1 MIPSFEEEYRT
12 KLLPSILA
20 LIRSSIEDGR
30 QQDEKLGEKLNSLT
44 DKFTINGLKI
54 ESMLHNLDERE
65 TLDID
70 HLASSIAKDSHR
82 DLILTTTS
90 LVLIALLVFGTLIAK
105 WFAARMREPA
115 RDNRRSKTK
124 AKRKNQDSETDE
136 DRQEA

>member
-1 MIPSFEEEYRT
+1 MVPSYEEEFRT

-20 LIRSSIEDGR
+20 LIRSSSEDGR
-30 QQDEKLGEKLNSLT
+30 RQDEKLGEKINSLK

-54 ESMLHNLDERE
+54 ETMLKNLDEKE

-70 HLASSIAKDSHR
+70 HLAASIAKDSNR

-90 LVLIALLVFGTLIAK
+90 LVLIAMLVIGSL
-105 WFAARMREPA
+105 AARWCTTRMREPA
-115 RDNRRSKTK
+115 RENRRPKSK

-136 DRQEA
+136 ERQEA

>member
-1 MIPSFEEEYRT
+1 MVPTFEEEYRT

-30 QQDEKLGEKLNSLT
+30 RQDDRLGEKIGSLT
-44 DKFTINGLKI
+44 DKFTINRLKI

-65 TLDID
+65 TLDVD
-70 HLASSIAKDSHR
+70 NLASNIAKDSHR
-82 DLILTTTS
+82 DLILTSTS
-90 LVLIALLVFGTLIAK
+90 LVLIALLIIASLTAR
-105 WFAARMREPA
+105 WCAARMREPS

-124 AKRKNQDSETDE
+124 TKRRNQDSETDE

>member
-1 MIPSFEEEYRT
+1 MIPSYEEEFRT

-30 QQDEKLGEKLNSLT
+30 RQDEKLGEKINSLK

-54 ESMLHNLDERE
+54 ETMLNNLDEKE

-70 HLASSIAKDSHR
+70 HLAASIAKDSNR

-90 LVLIALLVFGTLIAK
+90 FVLIALLVIGSLTAR
-105 WFAARMREPA
+105 WCTARMREPA
-115 RDNRRSKTK
+115 RDNRRPKSK

-136 DRQEA
+136 ERQEA